1 MNLSLPQTATRRWAA
16 ACLPA
21 LLALALFGCAAAPP
35 NSDGAASDTDA
46 SNATEAEA
54 DPTVV
59 PIFEVERT
67 PVAQPDASG
76 ALTPEPT
83 VAAVF
88 SAERAT
94 PVPNVSLTAAATD
107 ATLLDEQSTI
117 SSTATLEGE
126 EGAPAEA
133 TLRSNSDD
141 YAERLI
147 YDDVIDD
154 NWTLDNSFLIR
165 FDPLNTA
172 HWFEPLIE
180 TTVSGNRAGSADEA
194 SAGTPLTVGAVAIEV
209 RPEENYG
216 ALFFTVRPDAT
227 ERYPLDEVLGFS
239 FWLNSG
245 PQVLDTADLAVTVLG
260 SNELPY
266 WEAGD
271 DSVFGELS
279 NVPDAETFSETR
291 LYFLDINRSIPPDT
305 WTRVFLWLDELEFEP
320 NYEYVTGFYIKNN
333 EGFLGTFYI
342 DQLSLLVLPEAGTQ

>member
-1 MNLSLPQTATRRWAA
+1 ML
-16 ACLPA
+16 
-21 LLALALFGCAAAPP
+21 P
-35 NSDGAASDTDA
+35 NSDGATSDAGASRA
-46 SNATEAEA
+46 AEA

-59 PIFEVERT
+59 AIFEVERT
-67 PVAQPDASG
+67 PVAESAASG
-76 ALTPEPT
+76 SLTPEPT

-88 SAERAT
+88 NAERAAPT
-94 PVPNVSLTAAATD
+94 PNVSSTAATD
-107 ATLLDEQSTI
+107 TALLDEQSTI
-117 SSTATLEGE
+117 SSMTTLEGE
-126 EGAPAEA
+126 EAAPAEV
-133 TLRSNSDD
+133 TLSSNSGD
-141 YAERLI
+141 YAEQLI
-147 YDDVIDD
+147 YDDGLDD

-172 HWFEPLIE
+172 HWFEPLVE
-180 TTVSGNRAGSADEA
+180 TTVVGNPAGSTEEAPAD
-194 SAGTPLTVGAVAIEV
+194 TPRTVGAVAIEV
-209 RPEENYG
+209 RPEEDYG
-216 ALFFTVRPDAT
+216 ALFFTVQPDAT

-279 NVPDAETFSETR
+279 NAPDAETFSETR
-291 LYFLDINRSIPPDT
+291 LYFLDINRSIPPNT

-320 NYEYVTGFYIKNN
+320 DYEYVTAFYIKNN